1 MHFDYII
8 VHYINEDQTEPMVP
22 DCLASRQR
30 AVPETPSASPP
41 FLSAPDRSVQTLTRH
56 SDCRLRREDL
66 FHSTKLCKFY
76 CKQCD
81 IPFCA
86 TRASFLKN
94 TAVINLS
101 KYLKTMT
108 VREK

>member
-1 MHFDYII
+1 MNFDYII

-30 AVPETPSASPP
+30 AVPETPSASHP

-86 TRASFLKN
+86 TRASF
-94 TAVINLS
+94 
-101 KYLKTMT
+101 
-108 VREK
+108 